1 MKYPSAHNVERFKNH
16 KNLLVKILRTS
27 EQIYYEN
34 SFKKSDSPRTTWNLI
49 KEKIGNNTK
58 TPHPEVIINENGVEL
73 KGKDIVADYFCN
85 YFSHINTTVELNSPE
100 SPFYSYKDYLPPSE
114 NSSMFLAPVAF
125 GEFQKVINNLKNGNS
140 LGIDGFSTN
149 ILKEIVSVIHVPLL
163 HILNASISSGIFP
176 EVWKSARVI
185 PIHKKGDKTDI
196 GNYRPIAILSPL
208 SKVLEKII
216 QKELFRI
223 LIKGIYLLKISL
235 DSGRVILLNKL
246 LLR

>member
-1 MKYPSAHNVERFKNH
+1 
-16 KNLLVKILRTS
+16 
-27 EQIYYEN
+27 
-34 SFKKSDSPRTTWNLI
+34 
-49 KEKIGNNTK
+49 
-58 TPHPEVIINENGVEL
+58 
-73 KGKDIVADYFCN
+73 
-85 YFSHINTTVELNSPE
+85 
-100 SPFYSYKDYLPPSE
+100 
-114 NSSMFLAPVAF
+114 
-125 GEFQKVINNLKNGNS
+125 
-140 LGIDGFSTN
+140 
-149 ILKEIVSVIHVPLL
+149 LL